1 MGTASADCSDLFI
14 LNSDMIYWAIR
25 HDFAV
30 LPLRERFA
38 TQRLAGVLG
47 WQRLDATLVHA
58 QAAYWLEGIVGS

>member
-1 MGTASADCSDLFI
+1 
-14 LNSDMIYWAIR
+14 MIYWAIR